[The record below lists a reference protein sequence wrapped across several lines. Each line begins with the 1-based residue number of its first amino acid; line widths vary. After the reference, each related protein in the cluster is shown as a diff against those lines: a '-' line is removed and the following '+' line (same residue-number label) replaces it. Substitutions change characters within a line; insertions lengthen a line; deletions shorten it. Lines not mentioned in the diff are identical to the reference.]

1 MPNRSALGLTIG
13 DAIALFTE
21 TKRVRSS
28 DGIVT
33 QIRDAI
39 VDGRIRPGDRLPNER
54 EFCTVFG
61 VSRGTLR
68 EGLRVL
74 EALGLIEIRAG
85 SSGGIFACEPQGDQV
100 GAALEALLRFRHATA
115 QELSEFRV
123 TFEADTA
130 NWAAQRAEPADI
142 ARLEEL
148 ALRFT
153 DLAKREDAP
162 WNDFVEIDIDF
173 HEAVA
178 HASKNQVRVAIML
191 GIHRALHQASRSIAD
206 RASMPVRRTI
216 GSELRQ
222 IAAAIAAHDPK
233 LAARRMRA
241 HVKKFSDME
250 REMQPR
256 A

>member
-1 MPNRSALGLTIG
+1 MPSRPALDLTIG
-13 DAIALFTE
+13 EAAAIFKE
-21 TKRVRSS
+21 TKRLRSS

-39 VDGRIRPGDRLPNER
+39 VGGRIRPGDRLPNER

-61 VSRGTLR
+61 VSRATLR

-74 EALGLIEIRAG
+74 EALGVIEIRAG
-85 SSGGIFACEPQGDQV
+85 SSGGIFACEPQADQV

-123 TFEADTA
+123 SFEAETA
-130 NWAAQRAEPADI
+130 NWAAQRAEPDDV

-148 ALRFT
+148 AMRFT
-153 DLAKREDAP
+153 DLAREDDVP
-162 WNDFVEIDIDF
+162 WNDLVEIDVDF

-191 GIHRALHQASRSIAD
+191 GIHGALHQVSNSIAE
-206 RASMPVRRTI
+206 RASTPVRRTI

-222 IAAAIAAHDPK
+222 IAVAIAAHDPR
-233 LAARRMRA
+233 LAARRMRR

-250 REMQPR
+250 RDMQPPT
-256 A
+256 

>member
-1 MPNRSALGLTIG
+1 MPSRPALDLTIG
-13 DAIALFTE
+13 EAAALFTE
-21 TKRVRSS
+21 TKRLRSS

-39 VDGRIRPGDRLPNER
+39 VGGRIRPGDRLPNER
-54 EFCTVFG
+54 EFCGVFG
-61 VSRGTLR
+61 VSRATLR

-74 EALGLIEIRAG
+74 EALGVIEIRAG
-85 SSGGIFACEPQGDQV
+85 SAGGIFACEPQADQV
-100 GAALEALLRFRHATA
+100 GAALEALLRFRQVTA

-123 TFEADTA
+123 SFEAETA
-130 NWAAQRAEPADI
+130 NWAAQRAELDDV

-148 ALRFT
+148 AVRFT
-153 DLAKREDAP
+153 DLAREDDVP
-162 WNDFVEIDIDF
+162 WNDLVEIDVDF

-191 GIHRALHQASRSIAD
+191 GIHRALHQASSSIAD
-206 RASMPVRRTI
+206 RASTPVRRTI

-222 IAAAIAAHDPK
+222 IAAAIAAHDPR
-233 LAARRMRA
+233 LAAKRMRR

-250 REMQPR
+250 RDMQPPT
-256 A
+256 